1 MSGTSP
7 PDHGR
12 SRPGPRAS
20 DDITVML
27 VDDHA
32 VVRRGLRGFLR
43 AVPGIEVVGE
53 AGNGHEAV
61 QELGRLAAF
70 ARVPDVVLMDLMMP
84 RMGGIDAI
92 AAIRSAHPDVRVV
105 ALTSYSEPQRV
116 HAALEA
122 GASGYVLK
130 DAEADEVA
138 AAVRAAARD
147 EVHLDAAVARTLAM
161 AMSVRRPVADLTSRE
176 REVLVLVARGK
187 SNQDI
192 ADTLFIS
199 ERTARTHVSHVIGKL
214 GLQSRVQAA
223 LWALRNGLVTLE

>member
-1 MSGTSP
+1 MGDISPGERTS
-7 PDHGR
+7 R
-12 SRPGPRAS
+12 
-20 DDITVML
+20 DITVLL

-32 VVRRGLRGFLR
+32 MVRRGLRGFLR

-53 AGNGHEAV
+53 ASDGRAAV
-61 QELGRLAAF
+61 EELGRMAAF

-84 RMGGIDAI
+84 RMGGIEAI
-92 AAIRSAHPDVRVV
+92 AAIRSAHPGVRVV

-138 AAVRAAARD
+138 TAIRAAARD

-161 AMSVRRPVADLTSRE
+161 TMSAGRPVADLTSRE
-176 REVLVLVARGK
+176 REVLVLVAQGK

-192 ADTLFIS
+192 ADVLFIS

-214 GLQSRVQAA
+214 GLESRVQAA
-223 LWALRNGLVTLE
+223 LWAVRNGLITLT